1 VSARDEPLDLRL
13 LPAAAVVWAVA
24 GVAVRLPAGGLL
36 AAASG
41 VVAAVAAW
49 GAASV
54 AGAAAA
60 RRRASSGGAGA
71 VVATGR
77 TARAR
82 GRTAVA
88 RTVARTAARAGGG
101 AGSAADA
108 GRRQGRVDAR
118 RGQSGGQVLLVLGAV
133 AVLLLTTAAQVRAR
147 ETGDLRALA
156 AEGAR
161 VRIVGVVRSTPTVL
175 GGPADDAAARDGPAD
190 DDAARDGPAD
200 DEAARDGPGDHDA
213 VRDGPAGTGGGERAA
228 GAGAAG
234 AVGVAGAAAAAGA
247 VGVAGAAGA
256 VGVEGAAGAV
266 GVAGAAG
273 AVGVEG
279 AAGAVGVAGAARA
292 GTGDDHGRAV
302 VRFLVAARAVQV
314 LDAPGRDGLRSG
326 DDALGAPVATG
337 AAVDVLAPASAA
349 ALAYGTQVQ
358 VDLRLTPAPDRGA
371 RAVARGRALGD
382 VGVRSPPPAL
392 LRVTEGLRAGLVVTA
407 RGVPGDA
414 GRLLPGLAVG
424 DVRAVGDLD
433 APMRVSGLAH
443 LTAVS
448 GAHFSLLGGVVLAA
462 AARCRVPRRW
472 RWCPVTVVLAGFVA
486 VVHPGASVVRAA
498 VMGAIGVLG
507 LVAGRPSRTVPALA
521 AAVVVLLVAD
531 PWLAADLGF
540 VLSVVATAGIAL
552 LAGPLA
558 RTWSAGARRV
568 PGERS
573 GAGALATALAVP
585 VAAQA
590 VCAPVVLLLSP
601 AVPLYA
607 VPANLL
613 AAPAVG
619 PATVGGLL
627 AALLAGPWP
636 AAARCCALVAGA
648 GCWWIATVA
657 RTAAGLPGAQVA
669 WLGGA
674 AGPVLLAGACAAALV
689 LAVSA
694 SRGTLGACHPPPAPP
709 CAGPHAAAPARPH
722 RRGSPGTRWR
732 SPPWSS

>member
-1 VSARDEPLDLRL
+1 MSARDEPLDLRL

-24 GVAVRLPAGGLL
+24 GVAVRLPAGALL

-41 VVAAVAAW
+41 VVAAVATW

-60 RRRASSGGAGA
+60 RRRTSSGGAGA

-147 ETGDLRALA
+147 EAGDLRALA

-175 GGPADDAAARDGPAD
+175 GGPADDDARDGPADDARDAPAD
-190 DDAARDGPAD
+190 DDAARDGSA
-200 DEAARDGPGDHDA
+200 DHDV

-256 VGVEGAAGAV
+256 
-266 GVAGAAG
+266 AG

-279 AAGAVGVAGAARA
+279 AAGAARA

-314 LDAPGRDGLRSG
+314 LDAPGRDDLRSG

-349 ALAYGTQVQ
+349 ALAYGTLVQ

-382 VGVRSPPPAL
+382 VAVRSPPPAL

-433 APMRVSGLAH
+433 EPMRVSGLAH

-472 RWCPVTVVLAGFVA
+472 RWCPVTVVLGGFVA

-558 RTWSAGARRV
+558 RTWSAGARRA

-636 AAARCCALVAGA
+636 AAAQCCALVAGA

-709 CAGPHAAAPARPH
+709 RAGPHAAAPARPH